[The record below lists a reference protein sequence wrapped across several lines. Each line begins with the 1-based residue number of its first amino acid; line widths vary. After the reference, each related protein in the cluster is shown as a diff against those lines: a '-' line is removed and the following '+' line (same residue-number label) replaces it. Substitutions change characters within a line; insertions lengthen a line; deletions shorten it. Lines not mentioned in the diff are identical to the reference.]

1 MATIAEKDIL
11 IEENA
16 FVMAT
21 CDKNDIK
28 SIKECQ
34 ELRKFLYRTDE
45 RLIDFKGTLGLIE
58 KIKKERYER
67 DI

>member
-21 CDKNDIK
+21 CNKNDTK
-28 SIKECQ
+28 SIRKCQ

-45 RLIDFKGTLGLIE
+45 RLIDFKGVLEFLE
-58 KIKKERYER
+58 KIKRDRDER